1 VFGGCVSR
9 RDGENRSARKRAAR
23 EKDAADKLARLS
35 TSLMTLLIEFAAN
48 CILESPISGGRLQ
61 SAVQ

>member
-1 VFGGCVSR
+1 VHVDHHLQEELRFTT
-9 RDGENRSARKRAAR
+9 EQKAY
-23 EKDAADKLARLS
+23 KLARLS
-35 TSLMTLLIEFAAN
+35 TSLLTSLIEFVAN